1 MITNLQN
8 KLKFIELMDEMK
20 NIERAIRLKN
30 WREETNAEH
39 SFHLAMMVVILIEDF
54 PKLDS
59 LKCVK
64 MALFH
69 DLVEIFAGDTV
80 IFDEKM
86 EKTKKQRELKAIWQ
100 LEEVLWKED
109 FENIKILIEE
119 YENRSSLEAEFVHQ
133 IDKIQPI
140 IQIVMEWGSSWHE
153 YKIDKDKLINKK
165 YKQINDKFWLMQLL
179 DWYFEKAE
187 KENMFYKEKNEK
199 NNLHK

>member
-1 MITNLQN
+1 MIKNLQN
-8 KLKFIELMDEMK
+8 KLKFIELIDEMK

-39 SFHLAMMVVILIEDF
+39 SFHIAMMVIVFIEDF
-54 PKLDS
+54 PELDS
-59 LKCVK
+59 LKCIK

-69 DLVEIFAGDTV
+69 DLVEIFAWDTV

-100 LEEVLWKED
+100 LEEVLWKKD
-109 FENIKILIEE
+109 FKNIKVLIEE
-119 YENRSSLEAEFVHQ
+119 YEDRGSLEAEFVHQ

-140 IQIVMEWGSSWHE
+140 IQIVMEGGSSWHE
-153 YKIDKDKLINKK
+153 YKIDKDKLMSKK
-165 YKQINDKFWLMQLL
+165 YSQINDKFGLMKLL

-187 KENMFYKEKNEK
+187 KENMFFYGK
-199 NNLHK
+199 